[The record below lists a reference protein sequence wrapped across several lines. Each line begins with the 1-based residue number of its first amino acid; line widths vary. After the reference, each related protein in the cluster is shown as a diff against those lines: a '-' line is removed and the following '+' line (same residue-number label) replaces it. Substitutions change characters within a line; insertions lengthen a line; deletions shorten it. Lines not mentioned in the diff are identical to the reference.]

1 MNHVEFTWRGF
12 RFEADVGGGTFYLY
26 VNGQFVE
33 PQEYDVDAD
42 SILRVEVGTGEL
54 SDYLYIHVDEDIHIQ
69 IKNESE
75 GFIIDVVDHG
85 SMYVY
90 NVIEF

>member
-1 MNHVEFTWRGF
+1 MNNVEVNWRGF
-12 RFEADVGGGTFYLY
+12 RFEAEADGGTFYLY
-26 VNGQFVE
+26 VNGKMVE
-33 PQEYDVDAD
+33 PQEYDVSAD

-54 SDYLYIHVDEDIHIQ
+54 VDYLYIHVDEDIHIQ